1 MVINTQT
8 VLRCMG
14 PMCVGAAVSTG
25 YPAGIAAGI
34 TMPAF
39 AMRQPTRLNAYGSA
53 ICYYAGA
60 TWPVVPAVRNFF
72 GPSAS
77 VFDGII
83 AWLAAAAL
91 LATPWLLVWT
101 KNTGQVLWRVPL
113 ALFATVVPPLG
124 LIGWASPLTA
134 AGFVFPGTAWFGLL
148 AVALLCAGM
157 CIRPSV
163 THTAIVAVVLGAL
176 AHLKYPGDPPPPAS
190 WEAVDTSFGA
200 IAHGPA
206 DPIREYTAA
215 RWIQD
220 KARCSHAHVIIF
232 PEMVVPRWTTAT
244 DLFWQP
250 TLARLSASGKTILIG
265 AGLPGSFRHP
275 NSSTAALDSYDFG
288 AAIAALRGAQVCIQ
302 ANGENS
308 SVSDFYRNV
317 IVIRGNQAGTF
328 VQRVPVPF
336 GMWHPFSG
344 GGVPL
349 NFFGPGVIRIENQR
363 AAILICYEQ
372 LLTWPVL
379 VSMVEHPT
387 VIVAVANDYWVE
399 RTLIPRYKATAA
411 RGWGRLF
418 GIPVISAVNR

>member
-39 AMRQPTRLNAYGSA
+39 AMRQCTRFSAYESA
-53 ICYYAGA
+53 LCYYAGA
-60 TWPVVPAVRNFF
+60 SWPVIPAVRNFF

-77 VFDGII
+77 VVDGII
-83 AWLAAAAL
+83 AWLTVAAL

-101 KNTGQVLWRVPL
+101 KNTGQLLWRVPL

-157 CIRPSV
+157 CIKQSV
-163 THTAIVAVVLGAL
+163 IHTAIVAVALGAF
-176 AHLKYPGDPPPPAS
+176 AHLNYPGDPHAPVG
-190 WEAVDTSFGA
+190 WEAVDTRFGA
-200 IAHGPA
+200 IAHGPS
-206 DPIREYTAA
+206 DPIREYAA
-215 RWIQD
+215 AKWIQD
-220 KARCSHAHVIIF
+220 KTRCSHAQVIIF

-250 TLARLSASGKTILIG
+250 TLAALSASRKTILVG
-265 AGLPGSFRHP
+265 AGFPGSPRHP
-275 NSSTAALDSYDFG
+275 ITSAAALGSYDFG
-288 AAIAALRGAQVCIQ
+288 AAIATLRGAKSRVLVH
-302 ANGENS
+302 ADGTDS
-308 SVSDFYRNV
+308 ADSYRNV
-317 IVIRGNQAGTF
+317 VVIRGMQTGTF

-336 GMWHPFSG
+336 GMWHPFSI

-349 NFFGPGVIRIENQR
+349 NLSGPGVIRVGNQR

-372 LLTWPVL
+372 LLTWPFL
-379 VSMVEHPT
+379 ASISAGPT
-387 VIVAVANDYWVE
+387 VIVTIANDYWVE
-399 RTLIPRYKATAA
+399 RTPIPRYQATAA
-411 RGWGRLF
+411 RAWGRLF